1 LVENAGKVACRAD
14 GPVWRAGNSPL
25 CVAARFPEQP
35 DRDQLVSKRLFWD
48 VFKYVLAGGLLAY
61 VVWSNW
67 GQPNPI
73 ANKIRVNPEAAQ
85 PNDADAPTLTG
96 TVIAYEPGESITVVP
111 ADGKPIQLGLVRS
124 KWKLLKFSF
133 VQTEA
138 QIEWPNDPGTIQP
151 GIAVAVWEH
160 PRGLA
165 YVWQRHVVE
174 REPVHLGFL
183 GIGAL
188 LGLTAIVLTFVRWYV
203 LVRAQDLPFT
213 IPDALRLGFIGFFF
227 NSVMPGS
234 VGGDIIKAA
243 FLAREKSD
251 RKTIAVAT
259 VIMDRVIALWALVW
273 FVAISGSIFWS
284 LGLLQGPGADQ
295 SRFIVKVAAIIV
307 AVSFTGWMLLGLLP
321 PQRANRF
328 AGRLSHL
335 PKAGHTLAEFWRA
348 VWMYRCR
355 QKSIAFTMLISW
367 TGHIFFVLY
376 FYCSARVL
384 WDAGDPAQRIPSL
397 AQHFLLVPIG
407 LVIRAVPLFPGGVGI
422 GEMGYGVLYKWLGA
436 SESCGVLGSLV
447 NRVCDWTI
455 SIFGFF
461 IYRHLRIAV
470 PVESNG
476 AVRTLDTIEESVS
489 VG

>member
-1 LVENAGKVACRAD
+1 
-14 GPVWRAGNSPL
+14 
-25 CVAARFPEQP
+25 
-35 DRDQLVSKRLFWD
+35 VSKRIIWD

-73 ANKIRVNPEAAQ
+73 ASKIVVDPKVAK
-85 PNDADAPTLTG
+85 PNDTDAPTLTG
-96 TVIAYEPGESITVVP
+96 TVTDYVPGESITVAP
-111 ADGKPIQLGLVRS
+111 PDGKPIQLGLVKD
-124 KWKLLKFSF
+124 KWKLLKLSF
-133 VQTEA
+133 VQIDAEIQSPSDA
-138 QIEWPNDPGTIQP
+138 GPIGPGTV
-151 GIAVAVWEH
+151 VAVWEH

-165 YVWQRHVVE
+165 YVWQRHVIE
-174 REPVHLGFL
+174 REPVHLWFL
-183 GIGAL
+183 ALGAV
-188 LGLTAIVLTFVRWYV
+188 LGLTAITLTFIRWYV

-234 VGGDIIKAA
+234 VGGDIIKAT
-243 FLAREKSD
+243 FLAREKPD
-251 RKTIAVAT
+251 RKTIAVST
-259 VIMDRVIALWALVW
+259 VIMDRLIALWALVW
-273 FVAISGSIFWS
+273 FVAISGGIFWA

-307 AVSFTGWMLLGLLP
+307 AVSFTGWLLLGLLP
-321 PQRANRF
+321 AQWADRYANHLN
-328 AGRLSHL
+328 GL
-335 PKAGHTLAEFWRA
+335 PKVGHTLAEFWRA

-384 WDAGDPAQRIPSL
+384 WDPGDPAQRIPSL

-436 SESCGVLGSLV
+436 SESSGVLGSLV

-461 IYRHLRIAV
+461 IYRHLRVAIPAKGNGEE
-470 PVESNG
+470 PDASRLDESRF
-476 AVRTLDTIEESVS
+476 ASIK
-489 VG
+489 